1 MIIIYQ
7 FVQINFIMCTRDRTT
22 CIGVL
27 DNNKSNFMVDMSV
40 FVQTSKSYY
49 RFGPL
54 VASVV
59 LLQFCLFFL
68 TIVSFIKRERE
79 RGRGVKGENG
89 EAKGWYYMVDDE
101 ESLLWLCSHQVFS
114 ELMSFQTG
122 KDHAFSAIY
131 ENNLYDSW
139 ISNILLRS
147 KASYFLCHVIVKW
160 LKYCGYSPKHQAINQ
175 SINPMSC
182 YRVWIYWR

>member
-1 MIIIYQ
+1 MHLSYPQLYLTFMIIMYQ
-7 FVQINFIMCTRDRTT
+7 FVQINFSMCTRDRTT

-79 RGRGVKGENG
+79 RGGRGVKGENG
-89 EAKGWYYMVDDE
+89 EAKG
-101 ESLLWLCSHQVFS
+101 
-114 ELMSFQTG
+114 
-122 KDHAFSAIY
+122 
-131 ENNLYDSW
+131 
-139 ISNILLRS
+139 
-147 KASYFLCHVIVKW
+147 
-160 LKYCGYSPKHQAINQ
+160 
-175 SINPMSC
+175 
-182 YRVWIYWR
+182 

>member
-1 MIIIYQ
+1 MIIMYQ

-59 LLQFCLFFL
+59 LLQFCLL
-68 TIVSFIKRERE
+68 YLLLNERERE
-79 RGRGVKGENG
+79 GGRGLRERMEKPKADITTWSMMKNRS
-89 EAKGWYYMVDDE
+89 YDF
-101 ESLLWLCSHQVFS
+101 FS
-114 ELMSFQTG
+114 ELCLFKQERIMHSLQFMRR
-122 KDHAFSAIY
+122 
-131 ENNLYDSW
+131 
-139 ISNILLRS
+139 ISMTREFPT
-147 KASYFLCHVIVKW
+147 YF
-160 LKYCGYSPKHQAINQ
+160 
-175 SINPMSC
+175 
-182 YRVWIYWR
+182 